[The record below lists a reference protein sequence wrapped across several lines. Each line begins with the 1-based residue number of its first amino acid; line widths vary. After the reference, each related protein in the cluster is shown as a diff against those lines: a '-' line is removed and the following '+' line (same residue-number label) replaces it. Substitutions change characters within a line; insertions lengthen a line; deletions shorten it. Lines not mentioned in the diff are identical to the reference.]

1 VGGDGVVAGLGE
13 AKVGDLGAH
22 AGVKEDVAALDVL
35 VILCTTRGQ
44 VCSWMYWRPWA
55 RSRVTRSSRTRTP
68 GSIHQV
74 AVAHGRVDAG
84 LPRMSWAIKGK
95 TSMELR
101 TFTFFH
107 FIFFVSFKL
116 CNISI

>member
-74 AVAHGRVDAG
+74 AVARRRVDAEP
-84 LPRMSWAIKGK
+84 LQLHQVAVVHLNEPQVAK
-95 TSMELR
+95 
-101 TFTFFH
+101 
-107 FIFFVSFKL
+107 
-116 CNISI
+116 N